1 MCVSINKSVVS
12 DNSINS
18 VAQKNLRNE
27 PLNLNLPQ
35 EFHKELKNDQID
47 IASTNKAN
55 YSTDPFNQPQKRIH
69 YPNVPVYNDPNE
81 KLRLTEYS
89 PNSAKIEYGNPGE
102 KPLITIRA
110 RNEETYTHFNGMVQT
125 DSKISIK
132 SPYLE
137 SKVKD
142 YAKDTVMDNV
152 VTPLRET
159 IGKTAADTTLGVAV
173 VATAL
178 VSAKHLPDGNVK
190 IDIPTKSITGS
201 DTLKTRL
208 IMGYG
213 DGENLKATGVE
224 IKNRFDY
231 KDQNLDVKLSYRKDA
246 EVNNFKDVTKT
257 ELEATLV
264 DKNPK
269 WDSGTLGV
277 RIGHDKV
284 NGTSA
289 GLFYH
294 KQF

>member
-1 MCVSINKSVVS
+1 MLFKPDGSENTFLLPCYSS
-12 DNSINS
+12 DKCYRSF
-18 VAQKNLRNE
+18 KFL
-27 PLNLNLPQ
+27 LL
-35 EFHKELKNDQID
+35 
-47 IASTNKAN
+47 
-55 YSTDPFNQPQKRIH
+55 YFNQPQKRIH

-110 RNEETYTHFNGMVQT
+110 RNEETYTNFNGTVQT
-125 DSKISIK
+125 DSKMSIK

-190 IDIPTKSITGS
+190 IDIPTFRKKIISIYG
-201 DTLKTRL
+201 TRL
-208 IMGYG
+208 IDELDYVEKYG
-213 DGENLKATGVE
+213 HRIAKVKNITTDITAIQITHGIPYDTIDSDLAYSYLDRYDFVKQTADDLQDYFLQNIKGHVKWVLKNSGL
-224 IKNRFDY
+224 DY
-231 KDQNLDVKLSYRKDA
+231 
-246 EVNNFKDVTKT
+246 
-257 ELEATLV
+257 
-264 DKNPK
+264 
-269 WDSGTLGV
+269 V
-277 RIGHDKV
+277 R
-284 NGTSA
+284 
-289 GLFYH
+289 
-294 KQF
+294 